1 MGLLLNKILRCQSL
15 IKAICFR
22 IPFMHPDIL
31 NNKLLAN
38 LWINMKRLQA
48 FCICLKY
55 DKTERQHQI
64 IGFQCVTMI
73 HTHTVHTPWVNPSI
87 RFLILP
93 SSTLS
98 LFALATILPSVLL
111 FSSFFDPRLPQS
123 NLLIFPLLP
132 VWTNS
137 LLFTDQFLA
146 LSSLYPLPFLLFK
159 SPILSLLLY
168 LKSAAVYFI
177 QALFLYF

>member
-1 MGLLLNKILRCQSL
+1 
-15 IKAICFR
+15 
-22 IPFMHPDIL
+22 
-31 NNKLLAN
+31 
-38 LWINMKRLQA
+38 
-48 FCICLKY
+48 
-55 DKTERQHQI
+55 
-64 IGFQCVTMI
+64 MI

-146 LSSLYPLPFLLFK
+146 LSSRYPLPFLLFK
-159 SPILSLLLY
+159 SPTVSFLFRFTLNLQQFISYRHCFYIFSYLYSPCTSYLFHFSVSVILLLY
-168 LKSAAVYFI
+168 FSSQSDLLVA
-177 QALFLYF
+177 